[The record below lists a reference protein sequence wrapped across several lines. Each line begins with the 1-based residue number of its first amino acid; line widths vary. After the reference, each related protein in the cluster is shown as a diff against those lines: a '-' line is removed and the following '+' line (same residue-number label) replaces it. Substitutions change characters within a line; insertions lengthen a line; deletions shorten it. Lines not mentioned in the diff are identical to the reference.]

1 MRTRIIAVVVAAVL
15 AISGAAALVI
25 SVQGMSQ
32 SATAGAET
40 STVLVVV
47 APIPAGTPG
56 EQVGARV
63 EERRIPTAYV
73 ADGAVGDRDL
83 LAGLVSLVGLEPGE
97 QMIAARWGAPQDLVA
112 VGGRVAAPDGAQ
124 EVSLALDLERV
135 AGGAVLPGSTVGL
148 WASRDGTTT
157 LLLDGLL
164 VTALASTVPVEQEGT
179 STQGTVLVTFAVDAD
194 QARALIE
201 AAEYGDVWLSL
212 QGSR

>member
-25 SVQGMSQ
+25 AVQGMSQ
-32 SATAGAET
+32 SAVAGSET

-56 EQVGARV
+56 EQVGVRV
-63 EERRIPTAYV
+63 EEREIPSAYV
-73 ADGAVGDRDL
+73 AEGAVGDRGL

-112 VGGRVAAPDGAQ
+112 VGGRVAAPEGSQ

-135 AGGAVLPGSTVGL
+135 AGGAVLPGSIVGV
-148 WASRDGTTT
+148 WSSRDGATT

-164 VTALASTVPVEQEGT
+164 VTALASTVPVDQEAT
-179 STQGTVLVTFAVDAD
+179 STQGTVLVTFAVDAE
-194 QARALIE
+194 QARSLIE
-201 AAEYGDVWLSL
+201 AAEFGDVWLSL